1 MNAAPEAPRYR
12 CALVTGASSGLGEEY
27 ALQLAPDCAV
37 LVIVAR
43 RKDLLDQLR
52 AELSGIAP
60 ETEVHAI
67 SADLTQEKERVDLLK
82 MLEAMALKP
91 DLLVNNA
98 GMGDYGA
105 FETAKWQKLDAMLQ
119 VNITALTH
127 LCHLFLPGMLGAQRG
142 AIINV
147 SSLAS
152 TLPIPD
158 FAVYAATKAYVSSFS
173 EALRMETRE
182 YGIPVLAVCPG
193 PVHTGFGK
201 VATRQESADALPA
214 RDGFYVSR
222 EKVVTDSISALRA
235 DKARVY
241 PGWKIALLAGAISL
255 MPMALV
261 RVVSLNRRGKI

>member
-1 MNAAPEAPRYR
+1 MVSAPRYC

-27 ALQLAPDCAV
+27 ARKLAPMCDALV
-37 LVIVAR
+37 LVAR
-43 RKDLLDQLR
+43 RKNMLECL
-52 AELSGIAP
+52 AGELALSSP
-60 ETEVHAI
+60 QTEVYCI
-67 SADLTQEKERVDLLK
+67 DSDLTDENERAGLFK
-82 MLEAMALKP
+82 MLDAMALTP

-98 GMGDYGA
+98 GMGDYGPLDSA
-105 FETAKWQKLDAMLQ
+105 DWKKLDAMIQ
-119 VNITALTH
+119 VNVTAVTH
-127 LCHLFLPGMLGAQRG
+127 LCHGFLPGMLRQGGG

-173 EALRMETRE
+173 EALRLELRE
-182 YGIPVLAVCPG
+182 SNIPVLAVCPG

-201 VATRQESADALPA
+201 VAMREESAAALPS
-214 RDGFYVSR
+214 REGFYVSR
-222 EKVVTDSISALRA
+222 EKVVADSLRALFA
-235 DKARVY
+235 DKARVF

-261 RVVSLNRRGKI
+261 RFASLSRRGKI